1 MTLRSAS
8 ARTIEW
14 IDAVAKRL
22 LKRREGLCA
31 QLTKFQDVHKALAT
45 CGISQVRKHACG
57 GCAHAAR
64 PPCACVPF
72 HRQTTTRTTAAVPRR
87 RVHLGTSVFQQ
98 PQASVQPPVGEASV
112 CGTLSQPFHLTL
124 WLFVCGAARSST

>member
-1 MTLRSAS
+1 MFQLITDTEHSLMLTIEHADGTPVRAEELHVGAKLDVLGRPMTLRSAS

-45 CGISQVRKHACG
+45 CGISQLYLNREMTQTSQAVVPSGGKADIGRLHAEV
-57 GCAHAAR
+57 AALEGLLIR
-64 PPCACVPF
+64 Y
-72 HRQTTTRTTAAVPRR
+72 
-87 RVHLGTSVFQQ
+87 
-98 PQASVQPPVGEASV
+98 
-112 CGTLSQPFHLTL
+112 
-124 WLFVCGAARSST
+124 RS